1 MTAYQLDAS
10 DRLAWGGWAIPTPW
24 CTRLVVGHTYNVEID
39 GRPAVV
45 RVRAVRPKY
54 AVADEVKP
62 CP

>member
-1 MTAYQLDAS
+1 MTAYQLDAG

-45 RVRAVRPKY
+45 RIRAVRPKY
-54 AVADEVKP
+54 AVADEVRP
-62 CP
+62 